1 MGEEQQARFLLREN
15 QRHGCPAPPSRK
27 PTVSF
32 VYGMLHESW
41 PMMSRSA
48 ELRGI
53 GETMPPWALAAP
65 TIPRSATERI
75 IIPRHTDEYTQS
87 TVVLLS
93 GLPIATR

>member
-1 MGEEQQARFLLREN
+1 
-15 QRHGCPAPPSRK
+15 
-27 PTVSF
+27 
-32 VYGMLHESW
+32 MLHESW

-75 IIPRHTDEYTQS
+75 IIPRHTDEYTRS
-87 TVVLLS
+87 TLLR
-93 GLPIATR
+93 GLSTFTQRPATR